1 MHLRHAIRTAAAVA
15 TLALASLSLGCASS
29 AGDGSPGGAPGTKV
43 AFDLE
48 ADFTSPDAFYTFPYP
63 SDLRLGPGGAP
74 IGASFPNPKNKPVLR
89 PIRAAI
95 DEHPGFPL
103 VPVAYFQFDAPMA
116 PRDENDA
123 IAADL
128 ASPILLVDVDPK
140 SPTRGKLIPTAATI
154 LPWDLYIAES
164 DEVPTRVLAVSARP
178 GFILEG
184 NHTYAFVVRRS
195 LNDAAG
201 KPLGSPKA
209 LTDLLDGRNPGGT
222 RGEKA
227 LANYAPLAGTLR
239 DVLKVPASE
248 IAAATVFTTGDV
260 VAALAKLGDDV
271 VAKYDVTIDDLT
283 LDVDESTKNGR
294 ICVLEG
300 TVNFPQFQK
309 GTPPYD
315 TDGLFVKGADGLPVE
330 QRRERAP
337 AVIAIPKQAMPADGY
352 PLTLYFHG
360 SGGVSRALVDR
371 GAWKP
376 MDWSSCR
383 KFDRGEWEGTKGC
396 FEAGKGPAWVVAP
409 EGIAMAGTALNVN
422 PERLE
427 GAGDYAYA
435 NVQNLAA
442 VRDTFR
448 QGVLEQ
454 RLFLE
459 ALGKLR
465 IPASKL
471 AGCTGATLPAGES
484 AFRFRDGLVSVQGQ
498 SMGGLYSNMIG
509 ATEPRIGAVSPTGA
523 GGYWSYMFMRTTV
536 FGANT
541 RGLIATLLDASGQL
555 SYMHPAMHAVETA
568 IESADPM
575 VFTPRLAKSPLPGH
589 PVRSIYAPAGKLDSY
604 FPMAVFDAMAIAYGT
619 PQAGTEV
626 WPEMQR
632 GLTLASLDGLRS
644 YPLLENL
651 TSSAGGTKYTGAIVQ
666 YEGDGLF
673 DPHALYSQ
681 LPAVKHQLRC
691 FHASFH
697 ASKKPI
703 IVAPGGVSDPCP

>member
-1 MHLRHAIRTAAAVA
+1 MPLRRSL
-15 TLALASLSLGCASS
+15 LALALVTLAGASSSLLGCSSSSSEGASAI
-29 AGDGSPGGAPGTKV
+29 AGTTA

-48 ADFTSPDAFYTFPYP
+48 ADFASPDAFYTFPYP
-63 SDLRLGPGGAP
+63 SDLRLGPGGGP

-89 PIRAAI
+89 PIRTAI

-128 ASPILLVDVDPK
+128 ASPVLLVDVDPR
-140 SPTRGKLIPTAATI
+140 SPTRGALVPTAATI

-195 LNDAAG
+195 MGDAAG
-201 KPLGSPKA
+201 KPLGAPKA
-209 LTDLLDGRNPGGT
+209 LLDLLEGRNPGGS

-227 LANYAPLAGTLR
+227 LANYAPLASTLR
-239 DVLKVPASE
+239 DVLKVPATE

-260 VAALAKLGDDV
+260 VSALAKLGDDV
-271 VAKYDVTIDDLT
+271 VAKYDVSIDSLAIDT
-283 LDVDESTKNGR
+283 AESSRNDR
-294 ICVLEG
+294 ICVLQG
-300 TVNFPQFQK
+300 TVEFPQFQK

-315 TDGLFVKGADGLPVE
+315 TDGLFEKGTDGLPVE

-337 AVIAIPKQAMPADGY
+337 VVISIPKQPMPAGGY
-352 PLTLYFHG
+352 PLSLYFHG

-371 GAWKP
+371 GAWKA
-376 MDWSSCR
+376 MDTSGCR
-383 KFDRGEWEGTKGC
+383 DFDKGEWEGVNGC
-396 FEAGKGPAWVVAP
+396 FEAGKGPGWVVAP

-422 PERLE
+422 PERLP

-448 QGVLEQ
+448 QGILEQ

-465 IPASKL
+465 IPASTL
-471 AGCTGATLPAGES
+471 AGCAGVSLPAGES
-484 AFRFRDGLVSVQGQ
+484 TYRFRDGLIAVQGQ
-498 SMGGLYSNMIG
+498 SMGGLYSNMFG
-509 ATEPRIGAVSPTGA
+509 ATEPRVGAVAPTGA

-575 VFTPRLAKSPLPGH
+575 VFTPRLAKRPLPNH
-589 PVRSIYAPAGKLDSY
+589 PVRSIFAPAGRNDSY

-632 GLTLASLDGLRS
+632 GLKLASLDGLRP
-644 YPLLENL
+644 YPLLDNL
-651 TSSAGGTKYTGAIVQ
+651 TSAPTATKYTGAIVQ
-666 YEGDGLF
+666 YEGDGIF

-697 ASKKPI
+697 ATKKPM
-703 IVAPGGVSDPCP
+703 IVAPGDTSDPCP